1 MGSVRLRA
9 SLEIL
14 TLANSHQ
21 YQRIPDVSRNPQ
33 ESYVDHITGDS
44 NCKKIYRTLYILKR
58 HQWEALWQ
66 EEDSEQQ
73 DQASQGRVTLKRSI
87 RWDHHRS
94 VSTQHKHRDRSSSFS
109 PHGPDS
115 SHKSPWPSS
124 SSKAPS
130 PAATTS
136 SGLPVE
142 KLCGPA
148 VFGTPVVVLMSMQK
162 RTPNTTLEKAITHL
176 TAVVTQLMHRV
187 TTIEQRI
194 VSGAFSHPPTMTE
207 TPTSNPMDTDLSAS
221 IATKRKA
228 YEVRGTQPGD
238 TPAQIEHLTSVYE

>member
-33 ESYVDHITGDS
+33 KATSTRKTLSNKIKRLKGGSPLNAPFAGTITG
-44 NCKKIYRTLYILKR
+44 RL
-58 HQWEALWQ
+58 
-66 EEDSEQQ
+66 
-73 DQASQGRVTLKRSI
+73 VP
-87 RWDHHRS
+87 S
-94 VSTQHKHRDRSSSFS
+94 VSIGTALPSFS
-109 PHGPDS
+109 PHGPDC

-194 VSGAFSHPPTMTE
+194 LSGAFSHPPTMTE